1 MFSRLIHPFLFEAL
15 GDTPVVFVG
24 GARQVGKSTL
34 AGAALAAHPIAEAQS
49 APVITLDD
57 AAVLAAARSDP
68 DGFVAGLGPYALLDE
83 VQRAPDL
90 FQAIKAAVDRDR
102 RPGRFLLTGSANVL
116 MLPRLSESLA
126 GRVELLTLY
135 GLAQAEIEG
144 TPGRFV
150 DALFAETIPL
160 SAPPVLTVDD
170 LFERVLAGGYPEAIS
185 RSAGRRREAFFDAYV
200 TTILQRDVRDVA
212 DVAGLDAFPR
222 LLRLLAL
229 RTGALL
235 NLSDLARDA
244 ALARTTLD
252 RYLSI
257 LRATYLVHLLPAW
270 HVNTTKRL
278 VKSPKVLMADTGL
291 AGGLLRMTPER
302 LVPED
307 VTRGALVETF
317 VGTELLRLISWSDA
331 RPELLH
337 YRTHAG
343 AEVDF
348 VMEGRDGRV
357 VGVEVKSSATV
368 EAKDFRGL
376 RSLAED
382 AGSKFHRGVVLYLGQ
397 AMVPFEKHLHAVP
410 MSALWHW

>member
-1 MFSRLIHPFLFEAL
+1 
-15 GDTPVVFVG
+15 
-24 GARQVGKSTL
+24 
-34 AGAALAAHPIAEAQS
+34 
-49 APVITLDD
+49 
-57 AAVLAAARSDP
+57 
-68 DGFVAGLGPYALLDE
+68 